1 MHFRGYFYFAIIEK
15 LLNFANDSFKRMPY
29 NNTVISKSRLLSYF
43 EDMNN
48 DCFRISQVEPE
59 VRNSAS
65 PSFHDSTLI
74 SAENLSDAQKK
85 CANYL
90 EMFKIRVNTHTH
102 THTHTSPRALLYKL
116 FLKNQSVIEIFSQGI
131 SLVFSKL
138 SEPLYATLT
147 DRGCVSSYPSAVYAG
162 ACSSSHARI
171 RRRCAFS
178 LTRQYKFNS
187 I

>member
-90 EMFKIRVNTHTH
+90 EMCKIRVNTHIAT
-102 THTHTSPRALLYKL
+102 R
-116 FLKNQSVIEIFSQGI
+116 VIIQI
-131 SLVFSKL
+131 I
-138 SEPLYATLT
+138 P
-147 DRGCVSSYPSAVYAG
+147 
-162 ACSSSHARI
+162 
-171 RRRCAFS
+171 
-178 LTRQYKFNS
+178 
-187 I
+187 